1 MVPFLL
7 LITIGP
13 DGVSPDELPEPEPLN
28 VTGVKAFVAL
38 LVTDSDPAAEPEAV
52 GVNATLTGRLEL
64 GLIVAGRVTP
74 LYANGPDTEI
84 PVTVT
89 LAEPLVLVR
98 VTVCLLLVVPTVSL
112 AKLTVAGLIVSC
124 PAWGAPV
131 PLRATAVGEVA
142 ALLTNERLPVTLP
155 DAVGA
160 KLTVMAPDPPAAM
173 LMGSET
179 PTVPNPAP
187 VTFTAVTERA
197 ALPVLEMV
205 NDCFPVLPTLTL
217 PNARLLGSTETCGCI

>member
-1 MVPFLL
+1 ML

-187 VTFTAVTERA
+187 VTFIAVTESA
-197 ALPVLEMV
+197 ALPVFEMV
-205 NDCFPVLPTLTL
+205 NDCFPVFPTLTL